1 MADAENA
8 RLRAELE
15 ATRAQLA
22 QSQAANAAA
31 RPGEVA
37 VPIAEGV
44 PAPGEATPLTGQP
57 LPRQHS
63 VIAMG
68 KAVQDNKLAAGS
80 SSQTCMGILFAIAC
94 LYIYYING
102 GDQVKCSTKLP
113 FFLKVNGFASIAYIL
128 TTAVLVYL
136 STRGKLSSESA
147 SFRGLA
153 CITSLVGCFLFA
165 WFICGLVRPRHF
177 EQLKLGLGL
186 GLGAGLGLGLGLR
199 LGLRPRPGL
208 VLRTVEQRARVER
221 RMRLKRCCRGRCGSS
236 RRARPSATRGC
247 TRAPRSTSSSRSS
260 CRSCFAACS
269 RAACAAFW
277 GPRAPAA
284 WAPQTSADP
293 EVPSEMG
300 RRACPV
306 RPVVLETVLLTM

>member
-63 VIAMG
+63 VVAMG

-102 GDQVKCSTKLP
+102 GDQVSCSTKLP

-199 LGLRPRPGL
+199 LGLRPRLGL
-208 VLRTVEQRARVER
+208 VLRTARARRTPHAPEALLSWQVWFFKTSEAECDPGLYKGSEIYFILTLVVPLVFCCLLSCCMCCLLGAQGASGMGPPDLR
-221 RMRLKRCCRGRCGSS
+221 R
-236 RRARPSATRGC
+236 P
-247 TRAPRSTSSSRSS
+247 
-260 CRSCFAACS
+260 
-269 RAACAAFW
+269 
-277 GPRAPAA
+277 
-284 WAPQTSADP
+284 
-293 EVPSEMG
+293 
-300 RRACPV
+300 
-306 RPVVLETVLLTM
+306 

>member
-8 RLRAELE
+8 RLSAELE

-63 VIAMG
+63 VVAMG

-113 FFLKVNGFASIAYIL
+113 FFLKVNGFARSP
-128 TTAVLVYL
+128 
-136 STRGKLSSESA
+136 
-147 SFRGLA
+147 
-153 CITSLVGCFLFA
+153 TS
-165 WFICGLVRPRHF
+165 
-177 EQLKLGLGL
+177 
-186 GLGAGLGLGLGLR
+186 
-199 LGLRPRPGL
+199 
-208 VLRTVEQRARVER
+208 
-221 RMRLKRCCRGRCGSS
+221 
-236 RRARPSATRGC
+236 
-247 TRAPRSTSSSRSS
+247 
-260 CRSCFAACS
+260 
-269 RAACAAFW
+269 
-277 GPRAPAA
+277 
-284 WAPQTSADP
+284 
-293 EVPSEMG
+293 
-300 RRACPV
+300 
-306 RPVVLETVLLTM
+306 